1 MSKKLEVIDISVM
14 LNMLKYKEDLS
25 MAERAV
31 LDYLIENKAVLKD
44 FSVEKIAEAAY
55 TSPASVVRMCKK
67 LGYKGFKDFKIDF
80 ILANAKVEVPENKEY
95 SDVILAKDEK
105 CGQSAIENNI
115 KALEDTLKLYD
126 EETVTKAAELI
137 MNARKILIFGKGSSF
152 LVCKDLEM
160 KLRRI
165 NKFCIAQG
173 ESHDQLVDA
182 TFINQKDVIIFVS
195 NSGKTKEIISA
206 ALLARENKAKIISI
220 TKIGSSMLADLS
232 DVVLYTTSLE
242 GEFRSAA
249 MTSRISQMCMVDAL
263 FARCAYVDIDRA
275 VRTLEMTYKTFKK
288 FKR

>member
-1 MSKKLEVIDISVM
+1 M

-31 LDYLIENKAVLKD
+31 LDYLIENKSVLKD

-95 SDVILAKDEK
+95 FDVVLAKDSH
-105 CGQSAIENNI
+105 CGKTAIENNI
-115 KALEDTLKLYD
+115 KVLEDTLKLYD
-126 EETVTKAAELI
+126 EETVSKAAELI
-137 MNARKILIFGKGSSF
+137 MGARKILIFGKGSSY

-182 TFINQKDVIIFVS
+182 TFISQKDVIIFVS

-206 ALLARENKAKIISI
+206 ALLAKENKAKIISI

-232 DVVLYTTSLE
+232 DVVLYTSSLE

-249 MTSRISQMCMVDAL
+249 MTSRISQMCMIDAL
-263 FARCAYVDIDRA
+263 FARCAYVDIDRS
-275 VRTLEMTYKTFKK
+275 VRTLEMTYKSFKK

>member
-1 MSKKLEVIDISVM
+1 M

-31 LDYLIENKAVLKD
+31 LDYLIENKSVLKD

-95 SDVILAKDEK
+95 FDVVLTKDSH

-115 KALEDTLKLYD
+115 KVLEDTLKLYD

-137 MNARKILIFGKGSSF
+137 MGARKILIFGKGSSF

-182 TFINQKDVIIFVS
+182 TFISQKDVIIFVS

-206 ALLARENKAKIISI
+206 ALLAKENKANIISI

-232 DVVLYTTSLE
+232 DVVLYTSSLE

-249 MTSRISQMCMVDAL
+249 MTSRISQMCMIDAL
-263 FARCAYVDIDRA
+263 FARCAYVDIDRS

>member
-1 MSKKLEVIDISVM
+1 MIEISVM

-31 LDYLIENKAVLKD
+31 LDYLIENKGSLKD

-67 LGYKGFKDFKIDF
+67 LGYNGFKDFKVDF
-80 ILANAKVEVPENKEY
+80 ILANAKVEVPVHKEY
-95 SDVILAKDEK
+95 TDVILAKDSH

-115 KALEDTLKLYD
+115 KVLEDTLKLYD
-126 EETVTKAAELI
+126 EEIISQAADLI

-173 ESHDQLVDA
+173 ESHEQLVDA
-182 TFINQKDVIIFVS
+182 TFINQKDVIIFIS

-206 ALLARENKAKIISI
+206 ALLAKENKAKIISI
-220 TKIGSSMLADLS
+220 TKIGSSILADLS
-232 DVVLYTTSLE
+232 DVVLFTSSLE

-249 MTSRISQMCMVDAL
+249 MTSRISQMCMIDAL
-263 FARCAYVDIDRA
+263 FAKCSYVDIDRS
-275 VRTLEMTYKTFKK
+275 VRTLEMTYKSFKK

>member
-1 MSKKLEVIDISVM
+1 MIEISVM

-25 MAERAV
+25 MAERVV

-80 ILANAKVEVPENKEY
+80 ILANAKVEIPENKEY
-95 SDVILAKDEK
+95 ADVILAKDSH
-105 CGQSAIENNI
+105 CGLSAIENNI
-115 KALEDTLKLYD
+115 RVLEDTLKLYD
-126 EETVTKAAELI
+126 EKILIEAADLI
-137 MNARKILIFGKGSSF
+137 MHARKILIFGKGSSY

-173 ESHDQLVDA
+173 ESHEQLVDA
-182 TFINQKDVIIFVS
+182 SFINQKDVIIFIS

-206 ALLARENKAKIISI
+206 ALVAKENKAKIISI
-220 TKIGSSMLADLS
+220 TKLGASMLAELS
-232 DVVLYTTSLE
+232 DIVLYTSSLE

-249 MTSRISQMCMVDAL
+249 MTSRISQFCMVDAL
-263 FARCAYVDIDRA
+263 FAHCAYTDIDRS
-275 VRTLEMTYKTFKK
+275 VRTLETTYRTFQKY
-288 FKR
+288 KR

>member
-1 MSKKLEVIDISVM
+1 MSVM

-31 LDYLIENKAVLKD
+31 LDYLIENKANLKE

-95 SDVILAKDEK
+95 TDVILSKNPRA
-105 CGQSAIENNI
+105 GQSAIENNI
-115 KALEDTLKLYD
+115 KALEETLKIYD
-126 EETVTKAAELI
+126 EESVTKAANII
-137 MNARKILIFGKGSSF
+137 MNARKILIFGKGSSY
-152 LVCKDLEM
+152 LVAKDLEM

-165 NKFCIAQG
+165 NKFAISQG
-173 ESHDQLVDA
+173 ESHEQLIDA
-182 TFINQKDVIIFVS
+182 TFINPKDVIIFIS
-195 NSGKTKEIISA
+195 NSGKTKEIISS
-206 ALLARENKAKIISI
+206 ALLAKDKKAKIVSI

-232 DVVLYTTSLE
+232 DVVLYTNSLE
-242 GEFRSAA
+242 GEFRSGA
-249 MTSRISQMCMVDAL
+249 MTSRISQMCMIDAL
-263 FARCAYVDIDRA
+263 FAMCAYVDIDRS